1 VRNKA
6 AEALNFLGEDAKDN
20 VLDSIVD
27 ASGFQKEYLI
37 EQLGNY
43 SKDSKVKKLLS
54 MYLRDEDV
62 AVRRAAIAAMEKLN
76 DKGYVPDLK
85 KEIKVEE
92 NESLKERESAL
103 LDTLSPKK
111 K

>member
-1 VRNKA
+1 
-6 AEALNFLGEDAKDN
+6 
-20 VLDSIVD
+20 VD

-62 AVRRAAIAAMEKLN
+62 AVRRASLTAIEKLE
-76 DKGYVPDLK
+76 DKAYLSDIK
-85 KEIKVEE
+85 KVVKTEE
-92 NESLKERESAL
+92 NEILQKRENAL
-103 LDTLSPKK
+103 IEKLAPKK
-111 K
+111 KK